1 MVGVVVVGVAF
12 LVLDFLGTV
21 SWLTVK
27 LPVSNKAL
35 SVLWLV
41 LFFAVA

>member
-1 MVGVVVVGVAF
+1 MVVVGVVF

-35 SVLWLV
+35 SVLWLM